1 MIPALN
7 IRNRL
12 SIALAALL
20 LAACGGPALVQ
31 PPAAPA
37 PVTTPAAAPEPV
49 PVTPLPPV
57 EEEPTGPEIGTIR
70 NIPVPEAIPLDL
82 PTVPVLPPDEQIE
95 PRPGCRLA
103 SDPIA
108 CEKRHRA
115 SELALAEC
123 QGIDPQRKG
132 DCMRDAMVRNE
143 DCSRSRAVSMCEAR
157 KYAYDTCRGTYT
169 RERRQCL
176 IDAMPLDDCT
186 KAKVQS
192 AIDRCEAAKK
202 AMDVCKVF
210 DDGIDRRTCLY
221 TELTPFLEEQEKK
234 ELEKRQSRN

>member
-1 MIPALN
+1 MVLAVIH
-7 IRNRL
+7 RKL
-12 SIALAALL
+12 SLLMLSTLL
-20 LAACGGPALVQ
+20 LAACGGPTLVQ
-31 PPAAPA
+31 PPVAPA
-37 PVTTPAAAPEPV
+37 
-49 PVTPLPPV
+49 PLPPV
-57 EEEPTGPEIGTIR
+57 ETMPPPAVKPQAETPPPGPEIGTIR
-70 NIPVPEAIPLDL
+70 DL
-82 PTVPVLPPDEQIE
+82 PMPESTPLEIPTAPALPPDEQIE

-103 SDPIA
+103 ADPIA

-143 DCSRSRAVSMCEAR
+143 DCSRSRAVALCEQR

-169 RERRQCL
+169 KERRQCL

-192 AIDRCEAAKK
+192 AIDRCEASKK

-210 DDGIDRRTCLY
+210 DDGIERRTCLY
-221 TELTPFLEEQEKK
+221 QELKPFLEEQQKK
-234 ELEKRQSRN
+234 EQEKAAGR